1 MNRREEEQ
9 LDAAI
14 DIAARAMLDVEPA
27 SGLRARV
34 LAQLAP
40 PPDSG
45 FPRVPRPRRRL
56 WVWTVAPAAVAAMLM
71 VMLWPRSVPEP
82 MHHGS
87 DYPLPIEKPAKAPRP
102 PAQPVAE
109 AQPHESRQPGR
120 FGTVAPGFAPTLED
134 APGVDPMAAPSPIV
148 LTDIASGVSSVVS
161 QIAVRPIEV
170 PALEMN
176 ALPDAPDDRHEE

>member
-56 WVWTVAPAAVAAMLM
+56 WVWTVAPAAVAAVLM

-87 DYPLPIEKPAKAPRP
+87 DYPLPIEKPAAKPRRLP
-102 PAQPVAE
+102 LGPL
-109 AQPHESRQPGR
+109 RR
-120 FGTVAPGFAPTLED
+120 RTPTNR
-134 APGVDPMAAPSPIV
+134 ASQAAPEPWRPASRRRWRMPQV
-148 LTDIASGVSSVVS
+148 LI
-161 QIAVRPIEV
+161 RWPRRRR
-170 PALEMN
+170 LC
-176 ALPDAPDDRHEE
+176 